1 MLKLKD
7 KVIWITGAS
16 SGIGEA
22 LVIYALEQGACV
34 VMSARNHAKLETLK
48 NTHDKLGKAM
58 ILPID
63 ISTVTDG
70 SQFVNEVI
78 KHFGKIDI
86 LVNNAGIGQKSFVLD
101 TKWEIEKQV
110 LDTNFTGL
118 IRLSNAVAHQMKK
131 SGGGNIAVIT
141 SIMGKFG
148 MPMYAAYSAS
158 KHALYG
164 YFDAWR
170 GELKQ
175 HNIRISIICPG
186 FINTNVS
193 YNSLLADGSFM
204 NKNSPAQEKGMPASK
219 AAEKILKAI
228 VKNERHVFVGG
239 LELLSVPFRNLAPG
253 LFYWLLDRMQKKNV

>member
-1 MLKLKD
+1 MHQLKD

-22 LVIYALEQGACV
+22 LSIYALKHGARV
-34 VMSARNHAKLETLK
+34 VMSARNHAKLEEIKK
-48 NTHDKLGKAM
+48 NHDIQNKALVLSM
-58 ILPID
+58 D
-63 ISTVTDG
+63 ISTITDATAL
-70 SQFVNEVI
+70 VNEAI
-78 KHFGKIDI
+78 NHFGKIDV

-118 IRLSNAVAHQMKK
+118 IRLSNAVAHEMKK
-131 SGGGNIAVIT
+131 KGGGNITVIT
-141 SIMGKFG
+141 SIMGKYG

-175 HNIRISIICPG
+175 HNIQVTIICPG

-193 YNSLLADGSFM
+193 YNSLLADGTLM
-204 NKNSPAQEKGMPASK
+204 NKNSPAQEKGMPAMK

-228 VKNERHVFVGG
+228 AKNKRHKFVGG
-239 LELLSVPFRNLAPG
+239 LELLSVPFRNFAPG
-253 LFYWLLDRMQKKNV
+253 IFYWLLDKMQKKNV